1 MNSRLPLAL
10 IVSATVALTAC
21 GDGDEQGADAT
32 PSPTAAAT
40 APTEPPEV
48 ETEAPVEP
56 ADQTYRVRD
65 GDTLSAI
72 AERFDTTV
80 RALVRLN
87 DIEDPNQIRAGQEL
101 KLPVDQ

>member
-1 MNSRLPLAL
+1 MNNRLPWAL
-10 IVSATVALTAC
+10 IVAATVALTAC

-32 PSPTAAAT
+32 PSPTAAA
-40 APTEPPEV
+40 AATEPSEV

-56 ADQTYRVRD
+56 AEQTYRVRS

-72 AERFDTTV
+72 AQRFDTTV

-87 DIEDPNQIRAGQEL
+87 DIEDPNEIRAGQEL
-101 KLPVDQ
+101 KLPADQ

>member
-10 IVSATVALTAC
+10 LVAVTVALTAC

-32 PSPTAAAT
+32 PSPTAAAA

-56 ADQTYRVRD
+56 ADQTYRVRS
-65 GDTLSAI
+65 GDTLTAI
-72 AERFDTTV
+72 AQRFNTTV

-87 DIEDPNQIRAGQEL
+87 DIEDPNEIRAGQEL
-101 KLPVDQ
+101 KVPADQ